1 MCTLEC
7 ASEECEFIWL
17 EGEKECARDIS
28 ARGLGSEQSPDPC
41 RSVQRAGLTSG
52 PASWAHQR
60 CRPKVA
66 TCPSSRATP
75 TAKGGG
81 EALAR
86 ARSASYT
93 RTGAACAAGWISAS
107 CTAISDSTTAAL
119 AAAAELPRAQR
130 DHLHPTPTLHL
141 NLHTVVGVPPL
152 SRVPARSLVLSKPQT
167 SPIFW

>member
-1 MCTLEC
+1 MSSGTN
-7 ASEECEFIWL
+7 
-17 EGEKECARDIS
+17 EKECARDIS

-75 TAKGGG
+75 SRPEGG
-81 EALAR
+81 ERRRSHGR
-86 ARSASYT
+86 ARHPIRVPAPL
-93 RTGAACAAGWISAS
+93 APPAGSPP
-107 CTAISDSTTAAL
+107 AAL
-119 AAAAELPRAQR
+119 RSLTARWPRLPPLPSYRELNATTYTL
-130 DHLHPTPTLHL
+130 HLHLHLHL

-152 SRVPARSLVLSKPQT
+152 SRVPARLLVPSKPQT
-167 SPIFW
+167 SSCFW